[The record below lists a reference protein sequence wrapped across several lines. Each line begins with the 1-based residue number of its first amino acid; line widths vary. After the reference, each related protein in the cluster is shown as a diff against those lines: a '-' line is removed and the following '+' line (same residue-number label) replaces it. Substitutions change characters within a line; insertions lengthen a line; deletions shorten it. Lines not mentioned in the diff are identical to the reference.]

1 MKRCRLGRSGPKCRM
16 FCMDWGDASRI
27 MALTMQKYVCF
38 QMGGERFARGVNA
51 RAKYKSKMRGVFAP
65 LRMTSKRRGDDNRS
79 EMGRSTSAPLMF
91 GAGGTRR

>member
-1 MKRCRLGRSGPKCRM
+1 M
-16 FCMDWGDASRI
+16 FCMDWGDASQI

-38 QMGGERFARGVNA
+38 RMGGERFARGVNA
-51 RAKYKSKMRGVFAP
+51 RAKNKSKMRGLFPFDKLRV
-65 LRMTSKRRGDDNRS
+65 RMTSKRRGDDNRS